1 VGKTQRLVG
10 IMLVAAA
17 IGLAVYAWTISKQ
30 MMPETAKTYAVVVA
44 ASRIDAGAR
53 LTAENLRVMNFP
65 ERPAGSFDD
74 VTRLVGTVTPVD
86 IAAGEA
92 LLSERIMPPT
102 PVAAIQELQ
111 PGERAVAIKVDEVVA
126 VGNRIHPGDRV
137 DVFATFRRNN
147 EEIADSHARLLL
159 PGLRVVAFGS
169 QEAAEAGKKG
179 ASKVE
184 TARTAVLA
192 IPVGDVEK
200 LALAAEAGRLL
211 LALHPRQK
219 PGAPADQVAGEAPVM
234 TTFRLKDLGTTTPA
248 ARPGAQAGSQAS
260 GAKPAGSTVRVMHGL
275 NETTVH
281 FQGARQ

>member
-1 VGKTQRLVG
+1 MGKTQRLVG

-17 IGLAVYAWTISKQ
+17 VGLAVYAWTISKQ
-30 MMPETAKTYAVVVA
+30 MMPETTKTHAVVVA
-44 ASRIDAGAR
+44 ASRIEAGSV
-53 LTAENLRVMNFP
+53 LTADKLRVMNFP
-65 ERPAGSFDD
+65 ERPAGSYED
-74 VTRLVGTVTPVD
+74 VTRLVGTITPVD
-86 IAAGEA
+86 IAPGEA

-102 PVAAIQELQ
+102 PVAPIQELQ
-111 PGERAVAIKVDEVVA
+111 PGERAVAIRVDEVVA

-169 QEAAEAGKKG
+169 QEAVEPGKKG
-179 ASKVE
+179 ASKVD

-192 IPVGDVEK
+192 IQVSDVEK
-200 LALAAEAGRLL
+200 LALAADAGRLL

-219 PGAPADQVAGEAPVM
+219 PGAPADQVATEAPVM
-234 TTFRLKDLGTTTPA
+234 TAFRLKDLGTTTA
-248 ARPGAQAGSQAS
+248 ANRAANQAATQAPGT
-260 GAKPAGSTVRVMHGL
+260 KPAGSTVRVMHGL